1 MTWYTGSDLDEP
13 ATAANDTT
21 NGITTDFTGEVVTMD
36 STKTVASIRLGDQ
49 TEITQSFIGH
59 DAQFTVTASDFAGN
73 SSGFTVTLRLG
84 HGAEANTGTATT
96 GAIDD
101 QAGASGNNAVVV
113 DPILNIIGPVDNNK
127 HVSAAQTGDGTA
139 VE

>member
-1 MTWYTGSDLDEP
+1 M
-13 ATAANDTT
+13 
-21 NGITTDFTGEVVTMD
+21 
-36 STKTVASIRLGDQ
+36 IRP
-49 TEITQSFIGH
+49 EITESFIGH

-84 HGAEANTGTATT
+84 HGAEAVAGTGIPTGTT
-96 GAIDD
+96 GAIDPTNGD
-101 QAGASGNNAVVV
+101 GAGTTGAAGTGTSPVVV
-113 DPILNIIGPVDNNK
+113 DPILNIIGPLDNNK